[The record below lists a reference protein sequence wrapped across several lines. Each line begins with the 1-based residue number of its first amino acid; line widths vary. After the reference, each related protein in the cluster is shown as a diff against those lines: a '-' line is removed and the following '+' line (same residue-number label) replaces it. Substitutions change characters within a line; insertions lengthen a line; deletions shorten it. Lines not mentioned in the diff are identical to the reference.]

1 MLTKNVNFKPY
12 IDSIQTAIKDIM
24 TAIGLE
30 TTAPEIERARLVLQL
45 RLQRLSENLIDNL
58 GFRGDPNIS
67 FMLCQSFI
75 CCAWTVFIIKAK
87 SMDRRRPRED
97 RIAMKEIVDGLEEAY
112 QEVIRQSMEFG
123 KAYDTVIF

>member
-12 IDSIQTAIKDIM
+12 IDSIQTTMKDIM

-30 TTAPEIERARLVLQL
+30 TTAPEVERARLVLQL

-67 FMLCQSFI
+67 FMLCQSLI

-97 RIAMKEIVDGLEEAY
+97 RIAMKEIVEGLEETY
-112 QEVIRQSMEFG
+112 REVIRQSMELG
-123 KAYDTVIF
+123 KTYDTIIF